1 MKNFINLKL
10 HILNYAFI
18 QLSSKALTLLS
29 TYIIAF
35 YASNEVF
42 GYISLMQATLVAA
55 ITFFGFNLSSGVVRY
70 YFERNTIEIFRRI
83 IPILLFLFIA
93 SITVSLIS
101 YLYFIDNKYYIW
113 FSFLPIIGFFNG
125 VALISSMLARANN
138 KIKLYAISELMRPI
152 FLISLALIFIFYKFN
167 IIKLF
172 SITLLFSSV
181 ITLLLCYFFR
191 LDLLNRETIL
201 VEGDSS
207 FKTKHVIIYTAPL
220 FFVQIMSLINNV
232 SDKFIMT
239 FFLSIS
245 EIGLYGKAYLIGS
258 SLGLLFDSLML
269 LWTPYVIKNKIKI
282 ISYFYKKIITV
293 SVLISVIGLV
303 IFSVALLFVLL
314 NNTLKSNIVI
324 LSILIIS
331 AFISRIGYQILT
343 PIINA
348 FDRTRWVAYISF
360 ISMVLGLVLN
370 LFLIPLS
377 GAVGAAIA
385 TFLSFFIYS
394 LMSVFLIQK
403 LKVKFSKG

>member
-10 HILNYAFI
+10 HILKYAFI

-35 YASNEVF
+35 YTTNELF

-55 ITFFGFNLSSGVVRY
+55 ITFFGFNLSSGVIRY
-70 YFERNTIEIFRRI
+70 YFEKNTVDIFRKI
-83 IPILLFLFIA
+83 LPILIFLFMA
-93 SITVSLIS
+93 SIVTSS
-101 YLYFIDNKYYIW
+101 MTYFYFIDSKYYIW

-125 VALISSMLARANN
+125 VVLIFSMLARANN

-172 SITLLFSSV
+172 SVTLLFSIV

-191 LDLLNRETIL
+191 LDVLNRETIL
-201 VEGDSS
+201 VDGDSS

-232 SDKFIMT
+232 SDRFIMT

-282 ISYFYKKIITV
+282 MDCFYKKLI
-293 SVLISVIGLV
+293 LISLLISMISLV
-303 IFSVALLFVLL
+303 IFLITFSFILFNNVPGNNIIVLSV
-314 NNTLKSNIVI
+314 
-324 LSILIIS
+324 LIIS

-343 PIINA
+343 PIVNA
-348 FDRTRWVAYISF
+348 FDKTSWVAYISF
-360 ISMVLGLVLN
+360 ASMVLGLALN
-370 LFLIPLS
+370 LFLIQSL
-377 GAVGAAIA
+377 GTVGAAIA

-394 LMSVFLIQK
+394 LMSIYLVKK
-403 LKVKFSKG
+403 LKIKLSKC